1 METEIASTLTAPN
14 KLSDDSE
21 YPNMFS
27 FRSSFPVH
35 QPKQSVGSDFR
46 HFACYKQ
53 LCIHINPNPGNLH
66 KTGRWVLEVN

>member
-1 METEIASTLTAPN
+1 METEIASTLTALN

-35 QPKQSVGSDFR
+35 
-46 HFACYKQ
+46 
-53 LCIHINPNPGNLH
+53 
-66 KTGRWVLEVN
+66 

>member
-35 QPKQSVGSDFR
+35 
-46 HFACYKQ
+46 
-53 LCIHINPNPGNLH
+53 
-66 KTGRWVLEVN
+66 